1 MNPQHNAT
9 VTEFAAANA
18 VCSPVEAVTLVIPGR
33 NASATLR
40 QCLEHVTAMLGK
52 DGLQEII
59 FVDDG
64 STDDTLEI
72 AAEFAVRV
80 VRGEAKGAAAAR
92 NLGWR
97 EAQTPLIWFMDA
109 DCEADPRA
117 VELLRVHLDE
127 HQDAGGVGGS
137 FTNTREHS
145 LVACLIHEEIVQR
158 HDQMPNEV
166 NFLASGNVMYR
177 RTILEEVDGFDET
190 CYWAHDADLAFRVR
204 GAGHRLRFERNSLVG
219 HAHPTR
225 LFSYLGKQ
233 RMQGFYRVLL
243 YLRHPSR
250 MKGDSYSGLT
260 DHIQPPLA
268 MLVLAAM
275 PLLIW
280 PVLRWIPIVLAC
292 LLALAQLPMTIK
304 TVRRT
309 GSIKYLSFG
318 LMSYLRSFYRG
329 IGMTQAVLT
338 EGLRRVLRFGR
349 QQSSS
354 SSANE

>member
-1 MNPQHNAT
+1 MNSHQDAT
-9 VTEFAAANA
+9 VSEAPAANE
-18 VCSPVEAVTLVIPGR
+18 VCSSVEAITLVIPGR

-40 QCLEHVTAMLGK
+40 ECLEHVTAILGK
-52 DGLQEII
+52 DGLEEII

-72 AAEFAVRV
+72 AAEFPVRV
-80 VRGEAKGAAAAR
+80 VKGEARGAASAR

-97 EAQTPLIWFMDA
+97 EAKTPLIWFMDA

-117 VELLRVHLDE
+117 VELLRAHLDE

-158 HDQMPNEV
+158 HDRMPNEV

-177 RTILEEVDGFDET
+177 RTVLEEVDGFDET

-204 GAGHRLRFERNSLVG
+204 GAGHLLRFERNSLVG

-243 YLRHPSR
+243 YLRHPNR
-250 MKGDSYSGLT
+250 MAGDSYSGLT

-268 MLVLAAM
+268 MLILASL

-280 PVLRWIPIVLAC
+280 PVLRWIPVVLVAM
-292 LLALAQLPMTIK
+292 LALSQLPMTFK
-304 TVRRT
+304 TVRQTRN
-309 GSIKYLSFG
+309 IKYLSFG
-318 LMSYLRSFYRG
+318 FMSFLRSFYRG

-349 QQSSS
+349 KQSSS